1 MTLENEIKQ
10 IKPFSSKKE
19 KAIVNVIFTSNWLFA
34 IQNRLL
40 KPFDLSIQQYNVL
53 RILNGQN
60 DNPITINQIIDRML
74 DKTSNASRL
83 VDKLVIKGFV
93 RRDQKETNRRACDVL
108 ITELGKKFLLN
119 VKSKLT
125 TLEDEIGNISEEELE
140 ILNNLL
146 DAFRKKVNYSNSKKL
161 FI

>member
-10 IKPFSSKKE
+10 NKPFSSKKE
-19 KAIVNVIFTSNWLFA
+19 KAIVNVIFTSNWLYT
-34 IQNRLL
+34 IQNKLL

-60 DNPITINQIIDRML
+60 ENPITINQIIDRML

-93 RRDQKETNRRACDVL
+93 RRDQKESNRRACDVV
-108 ITELGKKFLLN
+108 ITEIGKTFLLN
-119 VKSKLT
+119 VKSKLMKV
-125 TLEDEIGNISEEELE
+125 EEEIGAISEEDLE

-146 DAFRKKVNYSNSKKL
+146 DAFRKKS
-161 FI
+161 

>member
-1 MTLENEIKQ
+1 M
-10 IKPFSSKKE
+10 
-19 KAIVNVIFTSNWLFA
+19 
-34 IQNRLL
+34 L

-60 DNPITINQIIDRML
+60 ENPITINQIIDRML

-93 RRDQKETNRRACDVL
+93 RRDQKESNRRACDVV
-108 ITELGKKFLLN
+108 ITEIGKTFLLN
-119 VKSKLT
+119 VKSKLMKV
-125 TLEDEIGNISEEELE
+125 EEEIGAISEEDLE

-146 DAFRKKVNYSNSKKL
+146 DAFRKKS
-161 FI
+161 

>member
-10 IKPFSSKKE
+10 NKPFSSKKE
-19 KAIVNVIFTSNWLFA
+19 KAIVNVIFTSNWLFT
-34 IQNRLL
+34 IQNKLL

-60 DNPITINQIIDRML
+60 ENPITINQIIDRML

-93 RRDQKETNRRACDVL
+93 RRDQKESNRRACDVV
-108 ITELGKKFLLN
+108 ITEIGKTFLLN

-125 TLEDEIGNISEEELE
+125 KSEEAIGAISEEDLE

-146 DAFRKKVNYSNSKKL
+146 DAFRKKS
-161 FI
+161 

>member
-19 KAIVNVIFTSNWLFA
+19 KAIVNVIFTSNWLFT

-40 KPFDLSIQQYNVL
+40 KPYDLSIQQYNVL

-60 DNPITINQIIDRML
+60 ENPITINQIIDRML

-83 VDKLVIKGFV
+83 VDKLVTKGYV
-93 RRDQKETNRRACDVL
+93 RRDQKKSNRRACDVV
-108 ITELGKKFLLN
+108 ITELGKDFLLN
-119 VKSKLT
+119 VKSTLT
-125 TLEDEIGNISEEELE
+125 TLEDEIGDLSEENLE
-140 ILNNLL
+140 ALNNLL
-146 DAFRKKVNYSNSKKL
+146 DTFRKKVNT
-161 FI
+161 IIT